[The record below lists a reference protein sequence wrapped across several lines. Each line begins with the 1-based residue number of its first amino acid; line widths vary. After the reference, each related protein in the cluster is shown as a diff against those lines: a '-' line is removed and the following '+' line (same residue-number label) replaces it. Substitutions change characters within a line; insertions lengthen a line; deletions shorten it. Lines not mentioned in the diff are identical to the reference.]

1 MFNIKVKSRTFLFLL
16 TIISFQLSV
25 FNCPAGQPKLDP
37 AKYISIDEVRPGM
50 PAYCLTCLK
59 GTKIEKFNVDV
70 LSVVRNVDPGMDWI
84 LVKCTDERFIHSGP
98 IAGCSGSPVYIKGR
112 LAGAIAYV
120 PGGSFSK
127 DPLFGVTPIEEML
140 KVGQGSPQLDRGAQ
154 QLAAG
159 QARHTSGGQGFAF
172 DFSKPIDLAE
182 ITERIAA
189 GWPSTG
195 RSLTGLTALPCP
207 LIISGL
213 AGSACKQLEA
223 SVEPLGLMVVPCVAG
238 AVEQGATDKDAQL
251 VPGAPLAVPLVTGD
265 ITMQVLGTATEVADG
280 KVYGFG
286 HSFLGYGPVDMPMAT
301 AQVHT
306 VVSSLALSFK
316 LGSLLKVVGAITS
329 DESKGICGRIGTKPR
344 MIPLT
349 IRVERYND
357 TKVRVYNCQM
367 AHNQM
372 FTPIALQSAVGGA
385 VLSLG
390 DLPPEHT
397 IEYKV
402 TIDIDDSKS
411 VSFKNISAS
420 RGLAEIL
427 SDSISS
433 LALLMDNPY
442 KKFDIKAIDFD
453 VRVEP
458 NNSIS
463 HIWSAELSD
472 SKVKAGQQIEV
483 AVVVESFLA
492 EKKKY
497 QFTLKIPEQTKPGKY
512 ELMVCGSYGYEQLLR
527 KAVPYRFVAQDKSRL
542 IEALNDVLGLER
554 DRLYCL
560 LVLPPA
566 GVALQG
572 AELPDLPAT
581 KALIL
586 QDATRALNAQP
597 YPRWLEKSIDTDT
610 VIIDR
615 ETMSITVEK

>member
-1 MFNIKVKSRTFLFLL
+1 MFKMKAKSGTFLFLL
-16 TIISFQLSV
+16 TIVSFQLSIL
-25 FNCPAGQPKLDP
+25 NCPAGQPKWDP
-37 AKYISIDEVRPGM
+37 AKYMSIDEVRPGM
-50 PAYCLTCLK
+50 AAYCLTCLK
-59 GTKIEKFNVDV
+59 GTEIEKFNLDI

-84 LVKCTDERFIHSGP
+84 LVKCTDEPFIHNGP
-98 IAGCSGSPVYIKGR
+98 IAGCSGSPVYIEGR

-140 KVGQGSPQLDRGAQ
+140 KVGQGNRPQQ
-154 QLAAG
+154 HAA
-159 QARHTSGGQGFAF
+159 GQGFAF

-182 ITERIAA
+182 ITEQITA
-189 GWPSTG
+189 GRSSAG

-207 LIISGL
+207 LITSGL
-213 AGSACKQLEA
+213 AASACKQLEV
-223 SVEPLGLMVVPCVAG
+223 SVGPYGLMVVPCVAG
-238 AVEQGATDKDAQL
+238 AAGQGATDKDAQL

-265 ITMQVLGTATEVADG
+265 ITMQVLGTATEVVGG
-280 KVYGFG
+280 KVSGFG
-286 HSFLGYGPVDMPMAT
+286 HSFLGYGPVDLPMAT

-316 LGSLLKVVGAITS
+316 LGSVLKVVGAITS
-329 DESKGICGRIGTKPR
+329 DESKAICGRIGANAR

-357 TKVRVYNCQM
+357 TKVRVYNCQV

-372 FTPIALQSAVGGA
+372 LTPIALQSAVAGA
-385 VLSLG
+385 VLNLG

-402 TIDIDDSKS
+402 AIGIDGAES
-411 VSFKNISAS
+411 VSFKNVSAS
-420 RGLAEIL
+420 RGLTEIIT
-427 SDSISS
+427 DSISS
-433 LALLMDNPY
+433 VALLMDNPY

-463 HIWSAELSD
+463 HIWSVELSD
-472 SKVKAGQQIEV
+472 SKVKAGQQVRV

-497 QFTLKIPEQTKPGKY
+497 QFSLKIPEQAKPGRY

-527 KAVPYRFVAQDKSRL
+527 KAVPYRFVAQDKSSL
-542 IEALNDVLGLER
+542 IEALNDVLGIER
-554 DRLYCL
+554 DKLYCL
-560 LVLPPA
+560 LLLPPA

-597 YPRWLEKSIDTDT
+597 YPRWLEKSIDADT

-615 ETMSITVEK
+615 EAMSITVEK

>member
-1 MFNIKVKSRTFLFLL
+1 MFNLKAKSGTVLFLM
-16 TIISFQLSV
+16 TIANFQLSIL
-25 FNCPAGQPKLDP
+25 NCPAGQPKWDP
-37 AKYISIDEVRPGM
+37 AKYMSIDEVRPGM
-50 PAYCLTCLK
+50 AAYCLTCLK
-59 GTKIEKFNVDV
+59 GTEIEKFNLDV
-70 LSVVRNVDPGMDWI
+70 LSVVRNVDPGLDWI

-98 IAGCSGSPVYIKGR
+98 IAGCSGSPVYIEGR

-127 DPLFGVTPIEEML
+127 DPLFGVTPIEDML
-140 KVGQGSPQLDRGAQ
+140 KVGEGSPRLDRGSQ
-154 QLAAG
+154 QRAA
-159 QARHTSGGQGFAF
+159 GQGFAF

-182 ITERIAA
+182 ITEQITA
-189 GWPSTG
+189 GRSSAG

-207 LIISGL
+207 LITSGL
-213 AGSACKQLEA
+213 AGPACKQLGT
-223 SVEPLGLMVVPCVAG
+223 SVEPFGLMVVP
-238 AVEQGATDKDAQL
+238 AVGGTAEQGVTDKDAQL
-251 VPGAPLAVPLVTGD
+251 VPGAPLAVPLITGD
-265 ITMQVLGTATEVADG
+265 ITMQVLGTATEVVDG

-286 HSFLGYGPVDMPMAT
+286 HSFLGYGPVNLPMAT
-301 AQVHT
+301 AQIHT
-306 VVSSLALSFK
+306 VVSSLALSSK
-316 LGSLLKVVGAITS
+316 LGSVLKVVGAITS
-329 DESKGICGRIGTKPR
+329 DESKAICGRIGTNAR
-344 MIPLT
+344 TIPLT

-357 TKVRVYNCQM
+357 TKVRVYNCEV

-372 FTPIALQSAVGGA
+372 LTPIALQSAVAGA

-402 TIDIDDSKS
+402 AIGIDGDKS
-411 VSFKNISAS
+411 VNFKNVSAS
-420 RGLAEIL
+420 RGLAEIIT
-427 SDSISS
+427 DSIGSV
-433 LALLMDNPY
+433 AMLMDNPY

-458 NNSIS
+458 DNSIS
-463 HIWSAELSD
+463 HIWSVELSD
-472 SKVKAGQQIEV
+472 SKVKAGQQIQV

-497 QFTLKIPEQTKPGKY
+497 QFSLKIPEQTKPGKY

-527 KAVPYRFVAQDKSRL
+527 KAVPYRFVAQDKSSL
-542 IEALNDVLGLER
+542 IEALNDVLGIER
-554 DRLYCL
+554 DKLYCL
-560 LVLPPA
+560 LLLPPS

-597 YPRWLEKSIDTDT
+597 YPRWLEKSLDTDT

-615 ETMSITVEK
+615 EVMSITVEK

>member
-1 MFNIKVKSRTFLFLL
+1 MFNIKAKSRTFLFLL
-16 TIISFQLSV
+16 TIVNFQLSI
-25 FNCPAGQPKLDP
+25 FNCPAGQPKWDP
-37 AKYISIDEVRPGM
+37 AKYIGIDEVRPGM
-50 PAYCLTCLK
+50 AAYCLTCLK
-59 GTKIEKFNVDV
+59 GTEIEKFNLDV
-70 LSVVRNVDPGMDWI
+70 LSVVRKVEPGMDWI

-98 IAGCSGSPVYIKGR
+98 IAGCSGSPVYIEGR

-120 PGGSFSK
+120 PGGAFSK

-140 KVGQGSPQLDRGAQ
+140 KVGQGNPRLDRGSQ
-154 QLAAG
+154 QRA
-159 QARHTSGGQGFAF
+159 TGQGFAF

-182 ITERIAA
+182 ITQQITA
-189 GWPSTG
+189 G
-195 RSLTGLTALPCP
+195 RSSASRSMAGLTTLPCP
-207 LIISGL
+207 LITSGL
-213 AGSACKQLEA
+213 PGSACKQLGA
-223 SVEPLGLMVVPCVAG
+223 SVEPFGLMVVPAVGG
-238 AVEQGATDKDAQL
+238 AATQEAADKDVQL
-251 VPGAPLAVPLVTGD
+251 VPGAPLAVPLITGD
-265 ITMQVLGTATEVADG
+265 IEMEVLGTATEVVDD

-286 HSFLGYGPVDMPMAT
+286 HSFLGYGPVDLPMAT
-301 AQVHT
+301 AQVHA

-316 LGSLLKVVGAITS
+316 LGSVLKVVGALTT
-329 DESKGICGRIGTKPR
+329 DESKAIFGRIGAKAR

-357 TKVRVYNCQM
+357 TKVRVYNCQV

-372 FTPIALQSAVGGA
+372 LTPIALRSAVGGA
-385 VLSLG
+385 VLCLG

-402 TIDIDDSKS
+402 AIGIDDAQS
-411 VSFKNISAS
+411 VSFKNVSAS
-420 RGLAEIL
+420 RGLAEIIT
-427 SDSISS
+427 DSIGSV
-433 LALLMDNPY
+433 AMLMDNPY

-463 HIWSAELSD
+463 HIWSVELSD
-472 SKVKAGQQIEV
+472 SKVKAGQQV
-483 AVVVESFLA
+483 RVTVVVESFLA

-497 QFTLKIPEQTKPGKY
+497 EFILKIPEQVKPGRY
-512 ELMVCGSYGYEQLLR
+512 ELMVCGSYGYEQFLR
-527 KAVPYRFVAQDKSRL
+527 KAVPYRFVAQDMSSL
-542 IEALNDVLGLER
+542 VEALNDVLGIER
-554 DRLYCL
+554 DKLYCL
-560 LVLPPA
+560 LLLPPA

-581 KALIL
+581 KALVL

-615 ETMSITVEK
+615 EAMSITVEK

>member
-1 MFNIKVKSRTFLFLL
+1 M
-16 TIISFQLSV
+16 
-25 FNCPAGQPKLDP
+25 
-37 AKYISIDEVRPGM
+37 E
-50 PAYCLTCLK
+50 AYCLTCLK
-59 GTKIEKFNVDV
+59 GTQIEKFNLDV

-84 LVKCTDERFIHSGP
+84 LVKCTDERFIHAGP
-98 IAGCSGSPVYIKGR
+98 IAGCSGSPVYIEGR

-140 KVGQGSPQLDRGAQ
+140 KVGQPLPQ
-154 QLAAG
+154 AAG
-159 QARHTSGGQGFAF
+159 LISPRPWSGGFAF

-182 ITERIAA
+182 ITEQVTTGWSWPLPQAA
-189 GWPSTG
+189 GLISPRPWSGGFAFDFSKPIDLAEITEQVTTG
-195 RSLTGLTALPCP
+195 WSQPLPQAAGLISPRPWSGGFAGPTTLPCP

-213 AGSACKQLEA
+213 PGSACKRLEA
-223 SVEPLGLMVVPCVAG
+223 SVEPFGLMVVPGLGG
-238 AVEQGATDKDAQL
+238 AATQESADKDVQL
-251 VPGAPLAVPLVTGD
+251 APGAPLAVPLVTGD
-265 ITMQVLGTATEVADG
+265 ITMQVLGTATEVVDG

-286 HSFLGYGPVDMPMAT
+286 HSFLGYGPVDLPMAT

-316 LGSLLKVVGAITS
+316 LGSVLEVVGAVTS
-329 DESKGICGRIGTKPR
+329 DESKAICGRIGTKAR

-357 TKVRVYNCQM
+357 TKVRVYNCQV

-372 FTPIALQSAVGGA
+372 FTPIALQSAVAGA

-402 TIDIDDSKS
+402 AIVIDGAES
-411 VSFKNISAS
+411 VSFKNVSAS
-420 RGLAEIL
+420 RGLAEIIT
-427 SDSISS
+427 DSIGSV
-433 LALLMDNPY
+433 AILMDNPY

-463 HIWSAELSD
+463 HIWSVELSD
-472 SKVKAGQQIEV
+472 SKVKAGQQVRV

-497 QFTLKIPEQTKPGKY
+497 EFVFKVPEQTKPGKY

-527 KAVPYRFVAQDKSRL
+527 KAVPYRFVAQDKSSL

-554 DRLYCL
+554 GKLYCL
-560 LVLPPA
+560 LLLPPG
-566 GVALQG
+566 GVTLQR
-572 AELPDLPAT
+572 AELPDLPTT
-581 KALIL
+581 KAIIL
-586 QDATRALNAQP
+586 QDSTRALNAQP
-597 YPRWLEKSIDTDT
+597 YPRWLEKDLDIDT
-610 VIIDR
+610 VVIDR
-615 ETMSITVEK
+615 EAMSIIVEK